1 MYIGVVIN
9 PLARKN
15 RTRAGDP
22 TADLRR
28 IVGPWGEVHETGTVD
43 DLHRVLT
50 QLNPRVSHLVS
61 DGGDGALHWL
71 VNGMRSR
78 VADPHDWP
86 TFVPTNSG
94 AIDFVARK
102 ASVRGSA
109 VGIVRALVAA
119 AAADRPPPEIWL
131 DTLQLDG
138 ETEEGGAFDR
148 VGFALAAGG
157 IGNRFF
163 DEYYRDPDPGRS
175 TIARVIARAIAD
187 YAAASLVPGR
197 RGRPSVAA
205 RLFTPT
211 PARVVIDGAEL
222 ATRTHS
228 ALHAG
233 AFDVNLGGVLRVFPR
248 AREPGVL
255 HFQAG
260 ELSPARIIAQLP
272 ALIAGGAIRGDR
284 FRDVSGREMLIEAL
298 GAPLSPIIDGERFA
312 GITRLGVCAGPRVRI
327 ARVAL

>member
-1 MYIGVVIN
+1 MY
-9 PLARKN
+9 
-15 RTRAGDP
+15 
-22 TADLRR
+22 
-28 IVGPWGEVHETGTVD
+28 ETGTVD
-43 DLHRVLT
+43 DLHQVLA
-50 QLNPRVSHLVS
+50 QLDPRVSHLVS

-78 VADPHDWP
+78 VADPDDWP
-86 TFVPTNSG
+86 TYVPTNSG

-109 VGIVRALVAA
+109 DGIVRALAAA

-131 DTLQLDG
+131 DTLQLNG
-138 ETEEGGAFDR
+138 ETEEGDAFDR

-157 IGNRFF
+157 VGNRFF

-187 YAAASLVPGR
+187 YAAAGLVPGR
-197 RGRPSVAA
+197 RGRRSVAA

-211 PARVVIDGAEL
+211 AARVVIDGAEL

-233 AFDVNLGGVLRVFPR
+233 AFEVNLGGVLRVFPR

-255 HFQAG
+255 HF
-260 ELSPARIIAQLP
+260 
-272 ALIAGGAIRGDR
+272 
-284 FRDVSGREMLIEAL
+284 
-298 GAPLSPIIDGERFA
+298 
-312 GITRLGVCAGPRVRI
+312 RLASCRPRRSL
-327 ARVAL
+327 RNCPR